1 MPESTTPVCLVTGVG
16 AGTGAAVCR
25 RFAREGYRVAML
37 ARSPERLA
45 EFEQEI
51 PGTIAFPT
59 DVTDEAA
66 IRATL
71 ARVRAELGPVRVLV
85 HNAGNA
91 SFGDLLNVTV
101 EKFTQAWQINAL
113 ALFVLS
119 QEVAPDMIA
128 AGGGTIIVTGA
139 TASLRGGAAFAAF
152 APAKAA
158 QRSLAQSMAR
168 LLGPK
173 GVHVAYV
180 VIDGVIDMPL
190 TRSFMADAPKESFLS
205 PDAIAESYWHL
216 SRQDRSAW
224 TFELDLRPFGERW

>member
-1 MPESTTPVCLVTGVG
+1 MSQSTSPVCIVTGVG

-37 ARSPERLA
+37 ARSAESLA
-45 EFEQEI
+45 EFEAEI
-51 PGTIAFPT
+51 AGTVGFPT
-59 DVTDEAA
+59 DVTDEPAL
-66 IRATL
+66 RATL
-71 ARVRAELGPVRVLV
+71 QRVRNELGPARVLV

-91 SFGDLLNVTV
+91 SFGDLMNVDT
-101 EKFTQAWQINAL
+101 EKFQQAWKINTL
-113 ALFVLS
+113 ALFVCG

-128 AGGGTIIVTGA
+128 AGRGTIIVTGA

-152 APAKAA
+152 ASAKAG
-158 QRSLAQSMAR
+158 QRALAQSMAR

-180 VIDGVIDMPL
+180 VIDGVIDMPR
-190 TRSFMADAPKESFLS
+190 TREFMANAPKESFLA
-205 PDAIAESYWHL
+205 PDEIAETYWQL

-224 TFELDLRPFGERW
+224 TFELDLRPFTEKW